1 MENTYVISDVHGRY
15 DLLKEMVDECM
26 NLNKD
31 TLILLGDYID
41 GDAKSNS
48 YLTLQYIY
56 QLTKKYK
63 DHVIVLKGNHEEWFC
78 HFVLQYS
85 RVLKTYVTPKP
96 STIQD
101 FMTPYDYNEL
111 IHSAKRKSK
120 NYAEFVDYI
129 NEMKRYYLLEHHKEL
144 IEWLN
149 KLPLYYET
157 NDEVFVHAGIN
168 FVLEY
173 EDLWKEISDEND
185 FLMDFPATIHEQ
197 FPKMVISGH
206 IGTSQVKQDAAFHDI
221 YRYKNRIFIDSTV
234 IESKRLNLLKIKN
247 HQYYQIK
254 KNNNEWE
261 TLPVLDYFKY
271 EE

>member
-1 MENTYVISDVHGRY
+1 M
-15 DLLKEMVDECM
+15 
-26 NLNKD
+26 
-31 TLILLGDYID
+31 
-41 GDAKSNS
+41 
-48 YLTLQYIY
+48 
-56 QLTKKYK
+56 
-63 DHVIVLKGNHEEWFC
+63 
-78 HFVLQYS
+78 
-85 RVLKTYVTPKP
+85 
-96 STIQD
+96 
-101 FMTPYDYNEL
+101 
-111 IHSAKRKSK
+111 
-120 NYAEFVDYI
+120 DYI